1 MRLPGT
7 LPFLLVLAARPLLAD
22 KELKPIILR
31 IQPRSDWT
39 LTVPAEGNGSLRGAR
54 LEDVTGVQGKPIPAK
69 PAGTDFKLPVTW
81 TLPRAAD
88 DRNPA
93 FVRLYLKVPDDKD
106 AVMASLAL
114 TDKNHRSRL
123 FLLTTSGSQAWAATA
138 GAPPSLDGKAM
149 DLDAANAVVDRAD
162 AKSAGANLIIFGNEF
177 R

>member
-1 MRLPGT
+1 MQVQVHQLR
-7 LPFLLVLAARPLLAD
+7 AARDAGGRQFPGEED
-22 KELKPIILR
+22 EL
-31 IQPRSDWT
+31 
-39 LTVPAEGNGSLRGAR
+39 GAAVLGRPVERAPR

-81 TLPRAAD
+81 ALPRAAD

-114 TDKNHRSRL
+114 SDKNQRSRL
-123 FLLTTSGSQAWAATA
+123 FLLTASGSQAWAATA

-162 AKSAGANLIIFGNEF
+162 AKSAGANLIIFGNAF